1 MPVRTATRYTV
12 CATSKE
18 KANGHSEHFICPIR
32 VQRGHGAIATSILV
46 RFTAFIW
53 LYLDAQDELL
63 GIIVLVEGGDH
74 ELL

>member
-18 KANGHSEHFICPIR
+18 KANED
-32 VQRGHGAIATSILV
+32 IAGISFA
-46 RFTAFIW
+46 RYEFNGSGFTAFI
-53 LYLDAQDELL
+53 LLCLDAQDELL